1 MGARLRR
8 VSVESRGIARR
19 RRGRGFTYEGPTGRT
34 VDDETR
40 ERIRSLAIPP
50 AWTDVWICAD
60 PNGHIQAVG
69 TDAAGRRQYLYHER
83 WRARRDA
90 EKFDRMVAFARALP
104 TVRDRVARDLHAEG
118 MPREKVLAVAVR
130 VLDHASFRSGSDE
143 YRRRNGSYGLATLR
157 KDHVRVGR
165 DEVVFDFT
173 AKGGKRR
180 VHVVRD
186 ADILPAIR
194 TLRRRRSGG
203 SELLAFR
210 EGGTWRD
217 VGAADINEYLR
228 ETADGD
234 FTAKDFR
241 TWHAT
246 VLAALALARRQDEA
260 APVTSRRRAASAAVA
275 EVAEFLGNTPAVARD
290 SYIDPRVIDRFGEGV
305 TILPALKRL
314 GTEDPSDLAI
324 RSQVES
330 AVLDLIGAERGVVS
344 DAA

>member
-1 MGARLRR
+1 MGRLRR

-19 RRGRGFTYEGPTGRT
+19 RRGRGFTYVGPSGRA

-40 ERIRSLAIPP
+40 DRIRSLAIPP

-60 PNGHIQAVG
+60 PDGHIQAVG

-104 TVRDRVARDLHAEG
+104 AVRDRVSRDLRVDG
-118 MPREKVLAVAVR
+118 MPREKALAVAVR

-143 YRRRNGSYGLATLR
+143 YRRRNGSFGLATLR
-157 KDHVRVGR
+157 KDHVRVRR

-180 VHVVRD
+180 VQVVRD

-194 TLRRRRSGG
+194 TLRRRRNGG
-203 SELLAFR
+203 PELLAYR
-210 EGGTWRD
+210 DGGCWRD
-217 VGAADINEYLR
+217 VGAVDVNDYLR
-228 ETADGD
+228 ETANGD

-246 VLAALALARRQDEA
+246 VLAAVALARRESEA
-260 APVTSRRRAASAAVA
+260 TSVTSRRRSASAAVG
-275 EVAEFLGNTPAVARD
+275 EVAEFLGNTPAVARA
-290 SYIDPRVIDRFGEGV
+290 SYIDPRVIDRFDEGV
-305 TILPALKRL
+305 TIMPVLERL
-314 GTEDPSDLAI
+314 GTEDASDLTV
-324 RSQVES
+324 RSELES
-330 AVLDLIGAERGVVS
+330 AVIDLIEAEPEAAA